1 MPAPAPTAA
10 YAAYASASSATASP
24 VEVVRMAY
32 ARIIT
37 ACDRMKLAA
46 ETKRGGWVE
55 TFNAEAIRAQ
65 AILVEL
71 TGMLALGHVDADVA
85 LLSDRLASI
94 YLYCREQLVLANVA
108 KDPKRLPTVR
118 SAIDG
123 LHSAWEAS
131 LCAR

>member
-1 MPAPAPTAA
+1 MPAPAPTTA

-32 ARIIT
+32 ARVIT
-37 ACDRMKLAA
+37 ACDRMTLAVD
-46 ETKRGGWVE
+46 TKKGGWVE
-55 TFNAEAIRAQ
+55 TFNTEAIRAQ

-71 TGMLALGHVDADVA
+71 TGMLAIGHADPDVA
-85 LLSDRLASI
+85 LLSDRLAAI
-94 YLYCREQLVLANVA
+94 YLFCREQLVAANIGKDAKKLA
-108 KDPKRLPTVR
+108 TVR
-118 SAIDG
+118 SSIDG